1 MKVIFL
7 DIDGVLNYQRISER
21 APSGCIG
28 ISDTCCERLARIVAV
43 TDAKLVLT
51 STWKRDWQK
60 GISTEELPRDGQYL
74 VNKLLKHRLTIYDKT
89 VDPSWAERGVGIINY
104 LSTVAH
110 PVDSFII
117 LDDERYD
124 FKEQGLADHLVQTQF
139 SATDNFDEP
148 GLQDKHVRKAVRL
161 LNDSKS

>member
-7 DIDGVLNYQRISER
+7 DIDGVLNYLRIPER

-28 ISDTCCERLARIVAV
+28 ISDACCERLARIVAA
-43 TDAKLVLT
+43 TDAKIVLT
-51 STWKRDWQK
+51 STWKRDWEK
-60 GISTEELPRDGQYL
+60 GIPTEELPRDGQYL
-74 VNKLLKHRLTIYDKT
+74 VNKLRKHRLTIYDKT

-104 LSTVAH
+104 LSTVAY

-124 FKEQGLADHLVQTQF
+124 FKEQGLTDRWIQTKF
-139 SATDNFDEP
+139 VATDDFEEP
-148 GLQDKHVRKAVRL
+148 GLQDKHINKAVRL
-161 LNDSKS
+161 LSC